1 MKKKRR
7 YLFLRNQR
15 FPCQYADQIYV
26 FQVLQGDIF
35 DSYERFIQELGD
47 WQEPLKD
54 FLSKP
59 TFKKTFEFV
68 KGEYAKTTIYPPK
81 NLIFNTFK
89 CVPFHNLKAVI
100 VGQDP
105 YINEGEAMGL
115 CFSVPKSIKVPPSLK
130 NIYKALENDPKVS
143 FKTPS
148 PIHGDLSKWSDQGVM
163 LLNAILTVQKGKSN
177 SH

>member
-1 MKKKRR
+1 
-7 YLFLRNQR
+7 
-15 FPCQYADQIYV
+15 
-26 FQVLQGDIF
+26 
-35 DSYERFIQELGD
+35 
-47 WQEPLKD
+47 
-54 FLSKP
+54 
-59 TFKKTFEFV
+59 
-68 KGEYAKTTIYPPK
+68 
-81 NLIFNTFK
+81 
-89 CVPFHNLKAVI
+89 
-100 VGQDP
+100 
-105 YINEGEAMGL
+105 MGL